1 MEDLHQYKERLE
13 TALENIQNSPTV
25 REENKQLAE
34 DFKNWN
40 ALRSASYSRQYR
52 YLSSL
57 KQIIEYNDFRL
68 DNLEDDQD
76 SKRKIHTVLGQ
87 IENSAYYSK
96 EYTEK
101 TKMEF
106 KTAIKRLLEFH
117 ELSSN
122 PEESSLLI
130 TLHYFSCFSL
140 VISDFGLYRNVQ
152 YIVF

>member
-1 MEDLHQYKERLE
+1 MPLKTAYTHNRATFGPERVRFAVFKEVTDLSKRRITGDPHMTEDIHEFKQVLE

-68 DNLEDDQD
+68 DDLEDDQD

-87 IENSAYYSK
+87 IENSAYK
-96 EYTEK
+96 GV
-101 TKMEF
+101 
-106 KTAIKRLLEFH
+106 H
-117 ELSSN
+117 
-122 PEESSLLI
+122 
-130 TLHYFSCFSL
+130 
-140 VISDFGLYRNVQ
+140 
-152 YIVF
+152 

>member
-1 MEDLHQYKERLE
+1 MTEDIHEFKQRLE

-57 KQIIEYNDFRL
+57 KQIIEYKDFRL
-68 DNLEDDQD
+68 DDLEDDQD

-87 IENSAYYSK
+87 FPDQYLGSP
-96 EYTEK
+96 TQV
-101 TKMEF
+101 
-106 KTAIKRLLEFH
+106 LEFGIFV
-117 ELSSN
+117 EFF
-122 PEESSLLI
+122 P
-130 TLHYFSCFSL
+130 C
-140 VISDFGLYRNVQ
+140 
-152 YIVF
+152 